1 MAMSFH
7 ELGLID
13 TLVEALKKEN
23 INIPTDIQ
31 TSSIPLALEN
41 RDIIGQ
47 SQTGSG
53 KTLAYLLPI
62 FQRIAE
68 EKREMQS
75 IILAPT
81 HELVMQIDNEIKL
94 LAKNSGKAVTSATI
108 IGEVN
113 VKRQIEKLKEKPHI
127 IVGSPGR
134 ILELIKSRKITAHTI
149 KTLVIDEGDRLLDE
163 NNISVVR
170 DVIKTTLRDRQLM
183 VFSATINENTF
194 KTAKALMKEPEL
206 VKVEEKIQVNP
217 NIKHLYITTEQR
229 DKIEVLR
236 KLLAAEKPKKAIVF
250 INKGEEIELTTLK
263 LQYHQIKAYG
273 IYGSAPKE
281 ERKKALEAFRNG
293 KIQILVASDLAARG
307 LDVKDVTH
315 IINLDL
321 PVDSKEYIH
330 RVGRTG
336 RANMSGT
343 AISIVTMKELNQIK
357 KFEKDLKIQIQLK
370 ELHKGSLVDTYT
382 GSSSNIK
389 RHNSKTSSSK
399 PSKKS
404 FIKSKE
410 KVPKK

>member
-1 MAMSFH
+1 MATSFH

-13 TLVEALKKEN
+13 NLVDALKKEN
-23 INIPTDIQ
+23 INVPTDIQ
-31 TSSIPLALEN
+31 TSTIPLALEN

-149 KTLVIDEGDRLLDE
+149 KTLVVDEGDRLLDE

-183 VFSATINENTF
+183 IFSATINENTF

-206 VKVEEKIQVNP
+206 VKIEEKIQVNP
-217 NIKHLYITTEQR
+217 NIKHLYINTEQR

-357 KFEKDLKIQIQLK
+357 KFEKDLKIQIELK
-370 ELHKGSLVDTYT
+370 ELHKGSLVDSYT

-389 RHNSKTSSSK
+389 HHNSRPSSSR
-399 PSKKS
+399 PSKKC

-410 KVPKK
+410 KVSKK

>member
-1 MAMSFH
+1 MTKSFQ
-7 ELGLID
+7 ELGLND
-13 TLVEALKKEN
+13 VLVEALKKEN
-23 INIPTDIQ
+23 ITIPTDIQ
-31 TSSIPLALEN
+31 TNTIPLALEN

-62 FQRIAE
+62 FQRIAD

-81 HELVMQIDNEIKL
+81 HELVMQIDSEIKL
-94 LAKNSGKAVTSATI
+94 LSKNSGKAVTSTTI

-134 ILELIKSRKITAHTI
+134 ILELIKNRKITAHTV
-149 KTLVIDEGDRLLDE
+149 KTIVIDEGDRLLDE
-163 NNISVVR
+163 NNISVVK

-183 VFSATINENTF
+183 TFSATINENVL
-194 KTAKALMKEPEL
+194 KIAKNLMKEPEL
-206 VKVEEKIQVNP
+206 IKIEEDVQVNP
-217 NIKHLYITTEQR
+217 NIDHVYITTELR

-236 KLLAAEKPKKAIVF
+236 KLIAAEKPAKAIVF

-273 IYGSAPKE
+273 IYGSATKE
-281 ERKKALEAFRNG
+281 ERKKALEDFRNG

-307 LDVKDVTH
+307 LDVKGVTH

-321 PVDSKEYIH
+321 PKDSKEYIH

-336 RANMSGT
+336 RANMSGI
-343 AISIVTMKELNQIK
+343 AISIVTPKELLQIR
-357 KFEKDLKIQIQLK
+357 KFENDLKIQIQPG
-370 ELHKGSLVDTYT
+370 ELHKGSLVEPYV
-382 GSSSNIK
+382 GSPSND
-389 RHNSKTSSSK
+389 RPYNHRPSNSK

-404 FIKSKE
+404 FVKSRE
-410 KVPKK
+410 KYSKK

>member
-1 MAMSFH
+1 MTTSFQ
-7 ELGLID
+7 ELELND
-13 TLVEALKKEN
+13 SLVEALKKEN
-23 INIPTDIQ
+23 ITIPTEIQ
-31 TSSIPLALEN
+31 TKTIPLALEN

-94 LAKNSGKAVTSATI
+94 LAKNSGKAVTSVTI

-134 ILELIKSRKITAHTI
+134 ILELIKNRKITAHTI
-149 KTLVIDEGDRLLDE
+149 KTIVIDEGDRLLDE
-163 NNISVVR
+163 NNISVVK

-206 VKVEEKIQVNP
+206 VRIEEKVQVNP
-217 NIKHLYITTEQR
+217 NINHFYITTEQR

-236 KLLAAEKPKKAIVF
+236 KLIAAEKPKKAIVF
-250 INKGEEIELTTLK
+250 LNKGEEIELTTLK

-273 IYGSAPKE
+273 VYGSAPKE
-281 ERKKALEAFRNG
+281 ERKKALEGFRNG

-336 RANMSGT
+336 RANSSGT
-343 AISIVTMKELNQIK
+343 AISIVTMKELTQIK
-357 KFEKDLKIQIQLK
+357 KFEKDLKIHIDLK
-370 ELHKGSLVDTYT
+370 ELYKGSLVDSFT
-382 GSSSNIK
+382 GSPSNN
-389 RHNSKTSSSK
+389 RHYNNRPSSSR

-404 FIKSKE
+404 FMKSRE
-410 KVPKK
+410 KSSKK

>member
-1 MAMSFH
+1 MTKSFQ
-7 ELGLID
+7 ELGLTD
-13 TLVEALKKEN
+13 VLVEALKKAN
-23 INIPTDIQ
+23 ITIPTDIQ
-31 TSSIPLALEN
+31 TSTIPLALDN

-68 EKREMQS
+68 EKREMQC

-81 HELVMQIDNEIKL
+81 HELVMQIDSVIKL
-94 LAKNSGKAVTSATI
+94 LSKNSGKAVTSTTI

-134 ILELIKSRKITAHTI
+134 ILELIRNRKITAHTV
-149 KTLVIDEGDRLLDE
+149 KTIVIDEGDRLLDE
-163 NNISVVR
+163 NNLSVVK

-183 VFSATINENTF
+183 TFSATINENIL
-194 KTAKALMKEPEL
+194 KIAKNLMKEPEL
-206 VKVEEKIQVNP
+206 IKIEEDVQVNP
-217 NIKHLYITTEQR
+217 NIDHVYITTELR

-236 KLLAAEKPKKAIVF
+236 KLISAEKPAKAIVF
-250 INKGEEIELTTLK
+250 INKSEEIELTTLK

-273 IYGSAPKE
+273 IYGSAAKE
-281 ERKKALEAFRNG
+281 ERKKALEDFRNG

-307 LDVKDVTH
+307 LDVKGVTH

-321 PVDSKEYIH
+321 PKDSKEYIH

-336 RANMSGT
+336 RANMSGI
-343 AISIVTMKELNQIK
+343 AISIVTSKELLQIR
-357 KFEKDLKIQIQLK
+357 KFENDLKIQIQPG
-370 ELHKGSLVDTYT
+370 ELHKGSLVEPYI
-382 GSSSNIK
+382 GRPSND
-389 RHNSKTSSSK
+389 RSYNHRPSNGK

-404 FIKSKE
+404 FVKSRE
-410 KVPKK
+410 KNSKK